1 MPPGSHL
8 RGWLD
13 VEKKT
18 APRVLSFQCGSSIWK
33 SIINHC
39 CKGEFEFP
47 IIFHKKRH
55 RVVVVTFVVSWRK
68 STANGTPEEEEEE
81 KSLLFVFGKQVTWRE
96 FGNVIVSRRKRHC
109 VSRQRPPIL
118 FCCSACYM
126 LPHRASQTMGK
137 WRRKRATIQILTGAA
152 AAACERDRLPE
163 ERKEGEEEEE
173 EALHRSMTWR
183 GKKKRVGTWI
193 PPEGRFF
200 FLSNTYCCRPFC
212 YLDFEKGQVA
222 PSTPQSQSTLWS
234 GSGRSVG

>member
-68 STANGTPEEEEEE
+68 STANGTPEKEEEEEEE

-152 AAACERDRLPE
+152 ACERDRLPE

-183 GKKKRVGTWI
+183 GKKKG
-193 PPEGRFF
+193 
-200 FLSNTYCCRPFC
+200 
-212 YLDFEKGQVA
+212 
-222 PSTPQSQSTLWS
+222 
-234 GSGRSVG
+234 